1 MTIIK
6 FDLEKLK
13 QNANNFNYYILGR
26 SYDLAE
32 NGAKQDYN
40 RALFYYREGL
50 KNGYPLCIYS
60 VGISYELGLEGV
72 LPIDK
77 QKAKILLTDA
87 YPKILELIS
96 NPNINE
102 IEKVY
107 AKFITGAYY
116 YYGLGKID
124 KDYQKAFQ
132 IIKECAEQGHIAAI
146 YDLGA
151 NFYYNGIGTNK
162 DNDLA
167 DFYLNL
173 ASENGLPRA
182 ISLIK
187 TRKNSLHN

>member
-40 RALFYYREGL
+40 RALFYYQEGL